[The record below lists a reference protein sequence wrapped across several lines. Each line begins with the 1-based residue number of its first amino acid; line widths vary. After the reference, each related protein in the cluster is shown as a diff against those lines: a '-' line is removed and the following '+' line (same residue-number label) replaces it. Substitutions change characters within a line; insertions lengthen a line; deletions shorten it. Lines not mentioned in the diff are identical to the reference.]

1 MERIRDL
8 LDSFKTKTNLQ
19 VREDANKKGQVYIAG
34 VTEAYVTNEAEMISL
49 MMEGQKNR

>member
-8 LDSFKTKTNLQ
+8 LDTFKTKTNLQ
-19 VREDANKKGQVYIAG
+19 VREDTKGQVYIAG
-34 VTEAYVTNEAEMISL
+34 VTEAYVTCEAELLAI